1 MRQIISTLDKIAEQV
16 FKAKDLTLAQNIAIS
31 HLNESKIKESDKNKM
46 IQEISN
52 MKSLQKLQYY
62 CANALLKYEGL
73 GVGNKPT
80 NEPIEKPNTES

>member
-1 MRQIISTLDKIAEQV
+1 MKIISTLDKIAEAV
-16 FKAKDLTLAQNIAIS
+16 FTSKDLISAQNIALA

-46 IQEISN
+46 IQEITN

-73 GVGNKPT
+73 GVGSKPT
-80 NEPIEKPNTES
+80 STPVTEEPNS

>member
-1 MRQIISTLDKIAEQV
+1 MKIISTLDKIVEAV
-16 FKAKDLTLAQNIAIS
+16 FTSKDLTSAQNIALA

-46 IQEISN
+46 IQEITN

-73 GVGNKPT
+73 GVGTKPT
-80 NEPIEKPNTES
+80 STPVTEEPNS

>member
-1 MRQIISTLDKIAEQV
+1 MKIISTLDKIVEAV
-16 FKAKDLTLAQNIAIS
+16 FTSKDLTSAQNIALA

-46 IQEISN
+46 IQEITN

-73 GVGNKPT
+73 GIGTKPT
-80 NEPIEKPNTES
+80 STPVTEEPNS

>member
-1 MRQIISTLDKIAEQV
+1 MKIVSTLDKIAEAV
-16 FKAKDLTLAQNIAIS
+16 FTSKDLTSAQNIALT

-46 IQEISN
+46 IQEITN

-73 GVGNKPT
+73 GVGTKPT
-80 NEPIEKPNTES
+80 SAPTVEEPNSQS

>member
-1 MRQIISTLDKIAEQV
+1 MKIISTLDKIAEAV
-16 FKAKDLTLAQNIAIS
+16 FTSKDLTSAQNIAIA

-46 IQEISN
+46 IQEITN

-73 GVGNKPT
+73 GVGNKSISSPV
-80 NEPIEKPNTES
+80 EKPDIES

>member
-1 MRQIISTLDKIAEQV
+1 MKIISTLDKIAEAV
-16 FKAKDLTLAQNIAIS
+16 FTSKDLTSAQNIAIT

-46 IQEISN
+46 IQEITN

-73 GVGNKPT
+73 GVGIKPT
-80 NEPIEKPNTES
+80 SNETKQEDNE

>member
-1 MRQIISTLDKIAEQV
+1 MKIISTLDKIAEAV
-16 FKAKDLTLAQNIAIS
+16 FTSKDLTSAQNIALA

-46 IQEISN
+46 IQEITN

-73 GVGNKPT
+73 GVGSKPT
-80 NEPIEKPNTES
+80 STPVTEEPNS

>member
-1 MRQIISTLDKIAEQV
+1 MKIISTLDKIAEAV
-16 FKAKDLTLAQNIAIS
+16 FTSKDLTSAQNIALA

-46 IQEISN
+46 IQEITN

-73 GVGNKPT
+73 GVGTKPT
-80 NEPIEKPNTES
+80 STSTVEEPNS